1 MKFGHL
7 EEPTPQP
14 QVLGNENNDHLWCF
28 LTTWPPRHGHS
39 HPPSNDLRPNSTVV
53 GSFQGGCFQKY
64 GYPQNGWFI
73 METLINMDDLG
84 VAPFSET
91 SKVALLSTW
100 LLPTDL
106 DEKQNAAALTPEEAG
121 VNRGGVGM
129 AGSVLPGRPHGWRI
143 ITSHDPKMRSFNDLR

>member
-1 MKFGHL
+1 
-7 EEPTPQP
+7 
-14 QVLGNENNDHLWCF
+14 
-28 LTTWPPRHGHS
+28 
-39 HPPSNDLRPNSTVV
+39 
-53 GSFQGGCFQKY
+53 
-64 GYPQNGWFI
+64 

-121 VNRGGVGM
+121 VFWKRGGLDGGIG
-129 AGSVLPGRPHGWRI
+129 ATRAPPWLED
-143 ITSHDPKMRSFNDLR
+143 SHIP